1 MSLLPPNA
9 TSLDR
14 NLEASTARLGS
25 VDLSPISGLWN
36 PSPILDPPNPYPDA
50 CPADLLPWLAWAE
63 QVDEWS
69 STWSEAVQRAVIKAQ
84 RSVRRTRGTK
94 QSVLNAVEALS
105 GSASI
110 REWWEYTPKRTPHTF
125 DIVIAGGDGY
135 VQTELQE
142 SMFRAID
149 RNKPARSHYTLG
161 VGLTAAAEL
170 NVTGMARAATY
181 KRMEFH
187 D

>member
-9 TSLDR
+9 SSLSKI
-14 NLEASTARLGS
+14 LESSTARLGS
-25 VDLSPISGLWN
+25 ADLSPVSGLWN
-36 PSPILDPPNPYPDA
+36 PSPIWDLPHPSPDA
-50 CPADLLPWLAWAE
+50 CPAELLPWLAWAE

-69 STWSEAVQRAVIKAQ
+69 SSWDEPVQRAVIKAH

-105 GSASI
+105 GLAEI

-135 VQTELQE
+135 VEAELQE
-142 SMFRAID
+142 SMLRAID

-170 NVTGMARAATY
+170 NVIGLARAATY
-181 KRMEFH
+181 KRMEFQ